1 MVKRNLKIY
10 IEDRGLGKSN
20 LIKMGNRNDF
30 DFYDIGKAATTIK
43 RWNEETIFF
52 FIKNNILFVM
62 TLGNRNAFE
71 FLLKLYRQH
80 FLLSEGKNGTLP
92 VWEFGLKGA
101 MLPLFSHSNF
111 IPW

>member
-1 MVKRNLKIY
+1 
-10 IEDRGLGKSN
+10 
-20 LIKMGNRNDF
+20 
-30 DFYDIGKAATTIK
+30 
-43 RWNEETIFF
+43 
-52 FIKNNILFVM
+52 M